1 MSFTTEELM
10 AVVMSRALR
19 EGDVMIT
26 GTNAAIPRTA
36 AHVAQSCGKPL
47 VRTVIGAFGT
57 VDPSAE
63 RAPASGGDQ
72 SFLPGRL
79 DTSLAAVV
87 GDQVR
92 GLADV
97 ICLGGLQVDRL
108 GRVNLAVVGDYAR
121 PTLRGPGTVGVSLIA
136 TVKRVFLYFMTHDPR
151 VFVESVDFLG
161 AEGIRHDGRGIDV
174 IITPLAVLGP
184 AEDRSRIDLVSIHPG
199 ISFEQVQ
206 ERTGFVLDPG
216 RARTTIEPSEAELAA
231 LRSCPD
237 GAALGDP
244 GRAG

>member
-1 MSFTTEELM
+1 MSLTAEELM
-10 AVVMSRALR
+10 AVAMSRALR
-19 EGDVMIT
+19 DGDVLVT
-26 GTNAAIPRTA
+26 GTNAAIPRSA
-36 AHVAQSCGKPL
+36 VHVAQSCGRER

-63 RAPASGGDQ
+63 RVPASGGDQ

-108 GRVNLAVVGDYAR
+108 GRVNLAVVGDYAS
-121 PTLRGPGTVGVSLIA
+121 PKLRGPGTVGVSLIA
-136 TVKRVFLYFMTHDPR
+136 TVKRTFLYFMTHDPR
-151 VFVESVDFLG
+151 VFVERVDFLG
-161 AEGIRHDGRGIDV
+161 AEGIRPDGGGIDV

-184 AEDRSRIDLVSIHPG
+184 VEDRSRIDLLSVHPG
-199 ISFEQVQ
+199 VSFEQVQ
-206 ERTGFVLDPG
+206 ERTGFALDRQ
-216 RARTTIEPSEAELAA
+216 RARTTPEPSASELAA
-231 LRSCPD
+231 LRSCAD
-237 GAALGDP
+237 GVGLGD
-244 GRAG
+244 GRAL